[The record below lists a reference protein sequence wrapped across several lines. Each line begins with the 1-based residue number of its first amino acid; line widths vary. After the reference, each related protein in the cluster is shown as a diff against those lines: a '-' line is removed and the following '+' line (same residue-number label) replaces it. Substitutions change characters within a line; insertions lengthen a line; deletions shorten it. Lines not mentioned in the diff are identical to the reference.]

1 MAAPAKTERKQCGR
15 LNMLAH
21 VSSMGLRGIESYPV
35 LVELD
40 LSNGLPGYTT
50 VGLPDDAVRESRDR
64 VISAVRNCGFNL
76 PQKRITVN
84 LAPGQ
89 SRKEGSH
96 FDLPIALALLTASG
110 QIESESWEGK
120 YCCIGELALDG
131 TMRPVRGAL
140 SMAMRARQEGFK
152 AMIVPK
158 ANAAEARAVGIDV
171 IPGATLREIV
181 DFLSAPELSQR
192 DFAFSDPFEDVFPA
206 QKEERS
212 LEDMADVKGQVLAKR
227 AAEIAAAGF
236 HNLIVMGPPGIG
248 KSMLA
253 RRLPGILPPM
263 SRGEILEVT
272 RIHSA
277 RSKEGSG
284 LVARRPFRDP
294 HHSASL
300 VSLVGGGP
308 GVKPGEVSLAH
319 GGVLFLDE
327 VLEFNRTALESL
339 RQPLSDFKITISRA
353 KDCVEYP
360 ARFILVAALNPC
372 PCGFRGHPTKPCICS
387 PKAVSSYLSRVSGPL
402 LDRIDLQ
409 VEMSPLDFS
418 DWAAQTNK
426 MPESSAEIRKRVVCA
441 RQKQQER
448 LGREDF
454 AANAY
459 LTQGEIKRHC
469 VLSSSALDALRQAAQ
484 KFDLSARGLDRV
496 LKVSRTIAD
505 LEDSDSIEIRH
516 IAEAMNYRAL
526 DKERNSL

>member
-1 MAAPAKTERKQCGR
+1 
-15 LNMLAH
+15 MLAH

-50 VGLPDDAVRESRDR
+50 VGLPDDAVRESRER

-76 PQKRITVN
+76 PQKKVTVN
-84 LAPGQ
+84 LAPAQ

-110 QIESESWEGK
+110 QIAAESLEKK

-131 TMRPVRGAL
+131 TMRPVRGVL
-140 SMAMRARQEGFK
+140 SMALRAWREGFK
-152 AMIVPK
+152 TMIVPK
-158 ANAAEARAVGIDV
+158 ANAAEARAVGIEV
-171 IPGATLREIV
+171 VSGETLREIV
-181 DFLSAPELSQR
+181 NFLATPESSRGDFV
-192 DFAFSDPFEDVFPA
+192 FSDPFENLLSHL
-206 QKEERS
+206 KSEKIT
-212 LEDMADVKGQVLAKR
+212 EDMSEVKGQFLAKR

-236 HNLIVMGPPGIG
+236 HNLILMGSPGIG

-253 RRLPGILPPM
+253 RRLPGILPSM

-272 RIHSA
+272 RIHSVI
-277 RSKEGSG
+277 SKEGSG
-284 LVARRPFRDP
+284 LLTQRPFRDP

-308 GVKPGEVSLAH
+308 AARPGEASLAH

-327 VLEFNRTALESL
+327 VLEFNRSALEAL

-372 PCGFRGHPTKPCICS
+372 PCGFRGHPTKACICA
-387 PKAVSSYLSRVSGPL
+387 PKAVSNYLSRVSGPL

-418 DWAAQTNK
+418 DWAAQTQERE
-426 MPESSAEIRKRVVCA
+426 ESSAEIRRRVIRA
-441 RQKQQER
+441 RLKQQER

-459 LTQGEIKRHC
+459 LTQNEIKRHC
-469 VLSSSALDALRQAAQ
+469 LLSPRVMDSLRQAAQ
-484 KFDLSARGLDRV
+484 KFGLSARGLDRV
-496 LKVSRTIAD
+496 LKVSRTVAD
-505 LEDSDSIEIRH
+505 LEDSNSIEMRH
-516 IAEAMNYRAL
+516 VAEAMNYRAL
-526 DKERNSL
+526 DKARNSL

>member
-1 MAAPAKTERKQCGR
+1 
-15 LNMLAH
+15 MLAH
-21 VSSMGLRGIESYPV
+21 VNSMGLRGIESYPV

-50 VGLPDDAVRESRDR
+50 VGLPDDAVRESRER

-76 PQKRITVN
+76 PQKKITVN

-110 QIESESWEGK
+110 QIAPESWEKK

-131 TMRPVRGAL
+131 TMRPIRGTL

-158 ANAAEARAVGIDV
+158 ANVVEARAVGLEV
-171 IPGATLREIV
+171 VTGETLREIV
-181 DFLSAPELSQR
+181 DFLAAPGAGPK
-192 DFAFSDPFEDVFPA
+192 DFVFSDPFEGLVSARREAGRF
-206 QKEERS
+206 
-212 LEDMADVKGQVLAKR
+212 EDMADVKGQVLAKR
-227 AAEIAAAGF
+227 AVEIAAAGS
-236 HNLIVMGPPGIG
+236 HNLILMGPPGIG

-263 SRGEILEVT
+263 TRGEILEVT

-284 LVARRPFRDP
+284 LVVQRPFRDP

-300 VSLVGGGP
+300 ASLVGGGP
-308 GVKPGEVSLAH
+308 AARPGEVSLAH

-327 VLEFNRTALESL
+327 VLEFNRSALESL
-339 RQPLSDFKITISRA
+339 RQPLSDFKITISRV

-360 ARFILVAALNPC
+360 SRFILVAALNPC
-372 PCGFRGHPTKPCICS
+372 PCGFRGHPSKPCICS
-387 PKAVSSYLSRVSGPL
+387 PKLVSSYFSRVSGPL

-418 DWAAQTNK
+418 DWAVQNNK
-426 MPESSAEIRKRVVCA
+426 TAESSEEIKKRVIGA
-441 RQKQQER
+441 RAKQQER

-459 LTQGEIKRHC
+459 LTQSEIRRYC
-469 VLSSSALDALRQAAQ
+469 VLSTSAMDSLRHAAQ
-484 KFDLSARGLDRV
+484 KFELSARGLDRV

-505 LEDSDSIEIRH
+505 LDDSDLIEVRH

-526 DKERNSL
+526 DKARNSL

>member
-1 MAAPAKTERKQCGR
+1 
-15 LNMLAH
+15 MLAH
-21 VSSMGLRGIESYPV
+21 VSSMGLCGIESYPV

-50 VGLPDDAVRESRDR
+50 VGLPDDAVRESRER
-64 VISAVRNCGFNL
+64 VIAALRNCGFNL
-76 PQKRITVN
+76 PQKKITVN

-110 QIESESWEGK
+110 QITSESWEGK

-131 TMRPVRGAL
+131 TLRPVRGTL
-140 SMAMRARQEGFK
+140 SMAMRARQDGFK

-158 ANAAEARAVGIDV
+158 ANAAEARAVGIEV
-171 IPGATLREIV
+171 VTGETLREIV
-181 DFLSAPELSQR
+181 DFLISPQSSRR
-192 DFAFSDPFEDVFPA
+192 DFIFSDPFEDFFSASKPG
-206 QKEERS
+206 KS
-212 LEDMADVKGQVLAKR
+212 TEDMAEIKGQTLAKR
-227 AAEIAAAGF
+227 AAEISAAGA

-248 KSMLA
+248 KSMLS

-284 LVARRPFRDP
+284 LIFQRPFRAP

-308 GVKPGEVSLAH
+308 AAKPGEVSLAH

-327 VLEFNRTALESL
+327 VLEFNRATLEAL

-387 PKAVSSYLSRVSGPL
+387 PKAVLSYFSRVSGPL

-409 VEMSPLDFS
+409 VEMFPLDFS
-418 DWAAQTNK
+418 DWAVQTN
-426 MPESSAEIRKRVVCA
+426 MGSESSAEIRKRVA
-441 RQKQQER
+441 RARFKQQER
-448 LGREDF
+448 MGREDF

-459 LTQGEIKRHC
+459 LTPQEIKRHC
-469 VLSSSALDALRQAAQ
+469 VLSSSAMDALRQAAQ
-484 KFDLSARGLDRV
+484 KFDLSARGLDRI

-505 LEDSDSIEIRH
+505 LEDSNSIETRH

-526 DKERNSL
+526 DKARNSL